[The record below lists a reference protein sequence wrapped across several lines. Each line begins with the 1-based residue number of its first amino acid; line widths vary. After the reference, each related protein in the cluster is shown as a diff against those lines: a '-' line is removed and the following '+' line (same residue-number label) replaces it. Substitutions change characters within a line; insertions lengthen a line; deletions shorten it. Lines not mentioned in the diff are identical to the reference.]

1 VVVEVHGGSLGVRK
15 ANAAELDVRNLMESP
30 MHGKGRVTWS

>member
-1 VVVEVHGGSLGVRK
+1 MVVEVHGGSLGVRK